1 MAIEKRDST
10 PTRQGLPL
18 PAVIV
23 IGALAIFGA
32 ITAAQF
38 ALSWIV
44 GIVKFALVLVVV
56 IGVAAWIITAKGR
69 R

>member
-1 MAIEKRDST
+1 MAIEKRET
-10 PTRQGLPL
+10 KPQRQSLPL

-32 ITAAQF
+32 ITAVQF
-38 ALSWIV
+38 ALSAIL
-44 GIVKFALVLVVV
+44 GIVKFALVLIVVV
-56 IGVAAWIITAKGR
+56 GVVAWIVTAKGR

>member
-1 MAIEKRDST
+1 MAIEKRDT
-10 PTRQGLPL
+10 KPARQGLPL

-32 ITAAQF
+32 VTAAQF
-38 ALSWIV
+38 ALSWIL
-44 GIVKFALVLVVV
+44 GIVKFALVMVVV
-56 IGVAAWIITAKGR
+56 IGVGAWIITAKGR

>member
-1 MAIEKRDST
+1 MAIEKRDT
-10 PTRQGLPL
+10 KPVRQGLPL
-18 PAVIV
+18 PAIIV

-38 ALSWIV
+38 ALSWVV

-56 IGVAAWIITAKGR
+56 IGVGAWIVTAKGR

>member
-1 MAIEKRDST
+1 MAIEKHDRR
-10 PTRQGLPL
+10 PERQGLPL

-32 ITAAQF
+32 ITAVQW
-38 ALSWIV
+38 ALSSVIN
-44 GIVKFALVLVVV
+44 IAKFGLVLVIIFAV
-56 IGVAAWIITAKGR
+56 GAWMVSAKGR

>member
-1 MAIEKRDST
+1 MAIEKHDRR
-10 PTRQGLPL
+10 PERQGLPL

-32 ITAAQF
+32 ITAVQW
-38 ALSWIV
+38 ALGAVVGVVKFGLVILIVFSVGAWIV
-44 GIVKFALVLVVV
+44 S
-56 IGVAAWIITAKGR
+56 AKGR